1 MPGHRRRRLHGAE
14 QGVVRQPLRLLL
26 LRPEDD
32 GQDQV
37 LRGRPQARMQEM
49 LRQVSKLKW
58 ITIKMKVF
66 SYLIQLNRSMT
77 YEIQKAQARLS
88 ESRFLATKGDFTQPS
103 VIVYK

>member
-37 LRGRPQARMQEM
+37 LRGRPQARLQEV
-49 LRQVSKLKW
+49 LRQVSKFCCSD
-58 ITIKMKVF
+58 IK
-66 SYLIQLNRSMT
+66 L
-77 YEIQKAQARLS
+77 
-88 ESRFLATKGDFTQPS
+88 
-103 VIVYK
+103 